1 MTLKVYMYKNKI
13 IGLLVLLFFLGKG
26 VAIAHAL
33 PDSKAQLIVE
43 KEQILIKFS
52 SPLETL
58 EKAYKKP
65 VSLQSSMELNDL
77 KHYYLKHI
85 LVTDSLR
92 SSWKVSVGSIL
103 INENQDPIV
112 GKYKQVIASI
122 YLKPNNFH
130 SLRNF
135 DLSCDIIIHQI
146 PTQSILFSVEQ
157 DWQKGIAPENSKQI
171 GVIAFDTQMG
181 IIRPLKIE
189 LGHGTWFTGFK
200 SMVKLGM
207 QHIKEGTDH
216 LLFLLVLLL
225 PATLLVNRKK
235 WGGFG
240 GVKYSI
246 VGLLKIVTAF
256 TIGHSITLL
265 IGALGWLHLPS
276 QLVEVLIAFSILI
289 SAIHAICPLFPGK
302 EVYVAAG
309 FGLIHGLAFASI
321 LVNLNL
327 DTSAMVLSILGFN
340 IGIELMQLF
349 VIGITVPWI
358 ILLSQSSTYKYVR
371 NLLAVLA
378 GIAALAWISERIT
391 GRSNWISVFILKSTQ
406 YAPYL
411 IGMLAITALV
421 INTVQRIKI
430 NKR

>member
-1 MTLKVYMYKNKI
+1 MYKNKI

-26 VAIAHAL
+26 LAIAHAL

-43 KEQILIKFS
+43 KEQILIRFTT
-52 SPLETL
+52 PLEIL
-58 EKAYKKP
+58 ETAYEKSI
-65 VSLQSSMELNDL
+65 SLQSSMELNNL
-77 KHYYLKHI
+77 KKYYLKHI

-92 SSWKVSVGSIL
+92 SSWNVSVGSIL
-103 INENQDPIV
+103 INENEDPIV
-112 GKYKQVIASI
+112 GKYKQVVASI
-122 YLKPNNFH
+122 YLRPSNSN

-146 PTQSILFSVEQ
+146 PTQSILFSVDQ

-171 GVIAFDTQMG
+171 GVIAFDSQMG
-181 IIRPLKIE
+181 IIRPLKIQ

-225 PATLLVNRKK
+225 PATLLVKRKK
-235 WGGFG
+235 WEGFG
-240 GVKYSI
+240 GIKYSI

-289 SAIHAICPLFPGK
+289 SAAHAIYPLFPGK

-358 ILLSQSSTYKYVR
+358 ILLSRSSAYKYVR

-391 GRSNWISVFILKSTQ
+391 GHSNWISVFMLKSTQ
-406 YAPYL
+406 YAPYI
-411 IGMLAITALV
+411 IGMLAITALF
-421 INTVQRIKI
+421 INVGQRIKI
-430 NKR
+430 KKDNLNH

>member
-1 MTLKVYMYKNKI
+1 MYKNKI
-13 IGLLVLLFFLGKG
+13 IVLLVLLFFLGKG
-26 VAIAHAL
+26 LAIAHAL

-52 SPLETL
+52 TPLEIL
-58 EKAYKKP
+58 ETAYKKSI
-65 VSLQSSMELNDL
+65 SLQSSVELNNL
-77 KHYYLKHI
+77 KQYYLQHI

-92 SSWKVSVGSIL
+92 SSWNVSVGSIL
-103 INENQDPIV
+103 INENEDPIV

-122 YLKPNNFH
+122 YLKPSNVN

-146 PTQSILFSVEQ
+146 PTQSILFSVDQ
-157 DWQKGIAPENSKQI
+157 DWQKGIAPENAKQI
-171 GVIAFDTQMG
+171 GVIAVDPQMG
-181 IIRPLKIE
+181 IIQPLKIQ

-200 SMVKLGM
+200 SMVELGM

-225 PATLLVNRKK
+225 PATLVVNGKK

-240 GVKYSI
+240 GVKFSI

-289 SAIHAICPLFPGK
+289 SAIHAIYPLFPGK

-358 ILLSQSSTYKYVR
+358 ILLSRSSTYKYVR
-371 NLLAVLA
+371 NILAVLS
-378 GIAALAWISERIT
+378 GIAALAWIAERIT
-391 GRSNWISVFILKSTQ
+391 EHSNWISVFILKSTQ

-411 IGMLAITALV
+411 IGMLAITAII
-421 INTVQRIKI
+421 INVGERIKI
-430 NKR
+430 KRKII

>member
-1 MTLKVYMYKNKI
+1 
-13 IGLLVLLFFLGKG
+13 
-26 VAIAHAL
+26 
-33 PDSKAQLIVE
+33 
-43 KEQILIKFS
+43 
-52 SPLETL
+52 
-58 EKAYKKP
+58 
-65 VSLQSSMELNDL
+65 MELNHL
-77 KHYYLKHI
+77 KQYYLKHI

-92 SSWKVSVGSIL
+92 SSWNVSVGSIL
-103 INENQDPIV
+103 INENQAPIV
-112 GKYKQVIASI
+112 GIYKQVVTSI
-122 YLKPNNFH
+122 YLRPSNVN

-135 DLSCDIIIHQI
+135 DLSCDIIIHEI
-146 PTQSILFSVEQ
+146 PNQSILFSVEQ
-157 DWQKGIAPENSKQI
+157 DWQKRIAPENSKQV
-171 GVIAFDTQMG
+171 GVIAFDSQLG
-181 IIRPLKIE
+181 IIHPLKIQ

-207 QHIKEGTDH
+207 LHIKEGTDH

-225 PATLLVNRKK
+225 PATLVVNRKK

-289 SAIHAICPLFPGK
+289 SAIHAIYPLFPGK

-309 FGLIHGLAFASI
+309 FGLVHGLAFASI

-327 DTSAMVLSILGFN
+327 DTSEMVLSILGFN

-349 VIGITVPWI
+349 VLGITVPWI
-358 ILLSQSSTYKYVR
+358 ILLSQSSTYKFVR
-371 NLLAVLA
+371 NLFAVLA
-378 GIAALAWISERIT
+378 GIAALAWIFERIT
-391 GRSNWISVFILKSTQ
+391 GHSNWIAVFILKSTQ
-406 YAPYL
+406 YAPYI
-411 IGMLAITALV
+411 IGMLAITALI
-421 INTVQRIKI
+421 INIGQRIRIK
-430 NKR
+430 KS

>member
-1 MTLKVYMYKNKI
+1 MYKNKI
-13 IGLLVLLFFLGKG
+13 IGLLLLLFFLGKG
-26 VAIAHAL
+26 IAIGHAL

-43 KEQILIKFS
+43 KERILIKFS
-52 SPLETL
+52 TPLEIL
-58 EKAYKKP
+58 ETAYKKSI
-65 VSLQSSMELNDL
+65 SLQSSVELNHL
-77 KHYYLKHI
+77 KHYYLNHI

-92 SSWKVSVGSIL
+92 SSWNISVSSI
-103 INENQDPIV
+103 IITETEAPIV

-122 YLKPNNFH
+122 YLKPSNSN

-135 DLSCDIIIHQI
+135 DLSCDIILHQI

-157 DWQKGIAPENSKQI
+157 DWQKGIVPENSKQI
-171 GVIAFDTQMG
+171 GVIAFDSQMG
-181 IIRPLKIE
+181 IIRPLKIQ

-207 QHIKEGTDH
+207 LHIKEGTDH

-225 PATLLVNRKK
+225 PATLVVNRKK
-235 WGGFG
+235 WVTFG

-256 TIGHSITLL
+256 TIGHSITLI

-289 SAIHAICPLFPGK
+289 SAIHAIYPLFPGK
-302 EVYVAAG
+302 EIYVAAG

-321 LVNLNL
+321 LVHLNL

-349 VIGITVPWI
+349 VIGISVPWI
-358 ILLSQSSTYKYVR
+358 ILLSQSSTYKYIR
-371 NLLAVLA
+371 IILAILA
-378 GIAALAWISERIT
+378 AIAALAWISERIT
-391 GRSNWISVFILKSTQ
+391 GNSNSITVFILKSTQ
-406 YAPYL
+406 YAPYI
-411 IGMLAITALV
+411 IGMLAITALITNV
-421 INTVQRIKI
+421 LQRRPRK
-430 NKR
+430 

>member
-1 MTLKVYMYKNKI
+1 MFKNKI
-13 IGLLVLLFFLGKG
+13 IGLIVLLFFLGKG
-26 VAIAHAL
+26 LAIAHAL

-52 SPLETL
+52 TPLETL
-58 EKAYKKP
+58 EKAYDKT
-65 VSLQSSMELNDL
+65 VSLQSSMELNNL
-77 KHYYLKHI
+77 KQYYLKHI
-85 LVTDSLR
+85 LISDSLR
-92 SSWKVSVGSIL
+92 SSWKVSVGAIL

-122 YLKPNNFH
+122 YLKPSNSR

-157 DWQKGIAPENSKQI
+157 DWQKGIAPQNSKQI
-171 GVIAFDTQMG
+171 GVIAFDSQMG
-181 IIRPLKIE
+181 IIRPLKIQ

-225 PATLLVNRKK
+225 PATLVVNRKK
-235 WGGFG
+235 WGEFG

-289 SAIHAICPLFPGK
+289 SSIHAIYPLFPGK

-349 VIGITVPWI
+349 VIGITIPWI
-358 ILLSQSSTYKYVR
+358 ILLSQSSTYSYVR

-378 GIAALAWISERIT
+378 GIAAMAWISERIT
-391 GRSNWISVFILKSTQ
+391 RHSNWISVFILKTTQ
-406 YAPYL
+406 YALYM
-411 IGMLAITALV
+411 IGMLAIVAII
-421 INTVQRIKI
+421 INVGQRIKLKKD
-430 NKR
+430 N

>member
-1 MTLKVYMYKNKI
+1 MNKNKI
-13 IGLLVLLFFLGKG
+13 IGLFVLLFFLGKG
-26 VAIAHAL
+26 LAIAHAL
-33 PDSKAQLIVE
+33 PASKAQLVVE
-43 KEQILIKFS
+43 KEQILIRFS
-52 SPLETL
+52 TPLEIL
-58 EKAYKKP
+58 EAAYKKSI
-65 VSLQSSMELNDL
+65 SLRSPMELNNL
-77 KHYYLKHI
+77 KQYYLKHI

-92 SSWKVSVGSIL
+92 SSWHVSVGSIL

-122 YLKPNNFH
+122 YLKPSNSN

-135 DLSCDIIIHQI
+135 DLSCDIILHQI
-146 PTQSILFSVEQ
+146 PTQSILFSVDQ

-171 GVIAFDTQMG
+171 GVIAFDSQMG
-181 IIRPLKIE
+181 IVPPLKIQ

-225 PATLLVNRKK
+225 PATLVVNRKK

-289 SAIHAICPLFPGK
+289 SAIHAIYPLFPGK
-302 EVYVAAG
+302 EAYVAAG

-358 ILLSQSSTYKYVR
+358 ILLSQSSAYQYVR

-378 GIAALAWISERIT
+378 GIAAIAWISERIT
-391 GRSNWISVFILKSTQ
+391 GHSNWIAFFILKNTQ

-411 IGMLAITALV
+411 IGMLAITALI
-421 INTVQRIKI
+421 INVGQRIKI
-430 NKR
+430 KKR

>member
-1 MTLKVYMYKNKI
+1 MFKNKI
-13 IGLLVLLFFLGKG
+13 IGLLVMLFFFGKG
-26 VAIAHAL
+26 LAIAHAL

-52 SPLETL
+52 TPLELL
-58 EKAYKKP
+58 ETAYEK
-65 VSLQSSMELNDL
+65 SILLQSSTELNDL
-77 KHYYLKHI
+77 KQYYIKHI
-85 LVTDSLR
+85 LVTDSLH

-103 INENQDPIV
+103 INKNQDPIV

-122 YLKPNNFH
+122 YLKPSNFN

-135 DLSCDIIIHQI
+135 DLSCDIIIHKI
-146 PTQSILFSVEQ
+146 PTQSILFSVDQ
-157 DWQKGIAPENSKQI
+157 DWQKGITPENSKQI
-171 GVIAFDTQMG
+171 GVIAFDSQMG
-181 IIRPLKIE
+181 IIRPLKIK

-225 PATLLVNRKK
+225 PATLVINRKK
-235 WGGFG
+235 WGSFG
-240 GVKYSI
+240 GVKYSV

-289 SAIHAICPLFPGK
+289 STIHAIYPLFPGK

-371 NLLAVLA
+371 NFLAVLA

-391 GRSNWISVFILKSTQ
+391 GQSNWISVFILKNTQ
-406 YAPYL
+406 YVSYI
-411 IGMLAITALV
+411 IGLLAITALI
-421 INTVQRIKI
+421 INVGQRIKLKKT
-430 NKR
+430 NLNT

>member
-1 MTLKVYMYKNKI
+1 MCKNKI
-13 IGLLVLLFFLGKG
+13 IGLLLLLFFLGKES
-26 VAIAHAL
+26 AIAHAL

-52 SPLETL
+52 SPLEIL
-58 EKAYKKP
+58 ETAYQKP
-65 VSLQSSMELNDL
+65 VSLQSAMELNDL
-77 KHYYLKHI
+77 KQYYLKHI

-92 SSWKVSVGSIL
+92 SSWKLSVGAVS
-103 INENQDPIV
+103 INENQAPVV
-112 GKYKQVIASI
+112 GKYKQVVVSI
-122 YLKPNNFH
+122 YLKPSNSH

-135 DLSCDIIIHQI
+135 DLSCDVILHQI

-157 DWQKGIAPENSKQI
+157 DWQKGIVPENPKQI
-171 GVIAFDTQMG
+171 GVIAFDSQTG
-181 IIRPLKIE
+181 IIRPLKIQ
-189 LGHGTWFTGFK
+189 LGRGTWFTGFK
-200 SMVKLGM
+200 GMVQLGM
-207 QHIKEGTDH
+207 RHIKEGTDH

-225 PATLLVNRKK
+225 PATLVVNRKR

-240 GVKYSI
+240 GVKYSV

-289 SAIHAICPLFPGK
+289 SAMHAVYPLFPGK

-327 DTSAMVLSILGFN
+327 DTATMVLSVLGFN

-358 ILLSQSSTYKYVR
+358 ILLNQSSIYNYVR
-371 NLLAVLA
+371 NLLALLA
-378 GIAALAWISERIT
+378 GIAALGWVSERIT
-391 GRSNWISVFILKSTQ
+391 GHSNWIAFFMSKSTQ
-406 YAPYL
+406 YAPYI
-411 IGMLAITALV
+411 IGMLAITALI
-421 INTVQRIKI
+421 INIGQRIKI
-430 NKR
+430 KKDN

>member
-1 MTLKVYMYKNKI
+1 MYKKKI
-13 IGLLVLLFFLGKG
+13 IGLLLLLFFLGKEL
-26 VAIAHAL
+26 AIAHGL

-52 SPLETL
+52 TPLEIVET
-58 EKAYKKP
+58 AYKKS
-65 VSLQSSMELNDL
+65 VLLQSSSELNNL
-77 KHYYLKHI
+77 KQYYLKHI

-92 SSWKVSVGSIL
+92 SSWNVSVGSVL

-112 GKYKQVIASI
+112 GKYKQVVATIF
-122 YLKPNNFH
+122 LKPSNVN

-146 PTQSILFSVEQ
+146 PTQSILFSIEQ
-157 DWQKGIAPENSKQI
+157 DWQTGISQDNSKQI
-171 GVIAFDTQMG
+171 GVIAVDPQMG
-181 IIRPLKIE
+181 IIPPLKIQ

-225 PATLLVNRKK
+225 PATLVVNRKR
-235 WGGFG
+235 WGSFG

-246 VGLLKIVTAF
+246 IGLLKIVTAF
-256 TIGHSITLL
+256 TIGHSVTLL

-276 QLVEVLIAFSILI
+276 QFVEILIAISILI
-289 SAIHAICPLFPGK
+289 SAIHAIYPLFPGK
-302 EVYVAAG
+302 EVYIASG
-309 FGLIHGLAFASI
+309 FGLVHGLAFASI

-358 ILLSQSSTYKYVR
+358 ILLSQSLIYSYFR
-371 NLLAVLA
+371 NFSAILA
-378 GIAALAWISERIT
+378 GIAALAWILERST
-391 GRSNWISVFILKSTQ
+391 GKPNWISVFVLKMTQ
-406 YAPYL
+406 YALYM
-411 IGMLAITALV
+411 IGLLVITALIV
-421 INTVQRIKI
+421 STVERIKI
-430 NKR
+430 KK

>member
-1 MTLKVYMYKNKI
+1 MCKNKI
-13 IGLLVLLFFLGKG
+13 IGFLVLLFFLGKG
-26 VAIAHAL
+26 LAIAHAL
-33 PDSKAQLIVE
+33 PASKAQLIVE

-52 SPLETL
+52 TPLEIL
-58 EKAYKKP
+58 ETAYKKSI
-65 VSLQSSMELNDL
+65 SLQSSIELNAL
-77 KHYYLKHI
+77 KLYYLNHI

-103 INENQDPIV
+103 INENQDPVV

-122 YLKPNNFH
+122 YLKPSNSN

-135 DLSCDIIIHQI
+135 DLSCDVILHQI

-171 GVIAFDTQMG
+171 GVIAFDSQMG
-181 IIRPLKIE
+181 IIRPLKIQ
-189 LGHGTWFTGFK
+189 LGHGTWLTGFK

-225 PATLLVNRKK
+225 PATLLINRKR

-289 SAIHAICPLFPGK
+289 SAIHAIYPLFPGK

-349 VIGITVPWI
+349 VIGSTVPWI
-358 ILLSQSSTYKYVR
+358 ILLSQSSAYKYLR
-371 NLLAVLA
+371 ILLAVLA
-378 GIAALAWISERIT
+378 GIAAVAWISERIT
-391 GRSNWISVFILKSTQ
+391 GNSNWITVFILKSTQ
-406 YAPYL
+406 YASCL
-411 IGMLAITALV
+411 IGMLAIISLI
-421 INTVQRIKI
+421 INIGQRFIIK
-430 NKR
+430 NR

>member
-1 MTLKVYMYKNKI
+1 MYKNKI

-26 VAIAHAL
+26 LAIAHAL

-52 SPLETL
+52 SPLEIL
-58 EKAYKKP
+58 AAAYKKP
-65 VSLQSSMELNDL
+65 VSLQSSMELDNL

-92 SSWKVSVGSIL
+92 SSWDVRVGTIL

-122 YLKPNNFH
+122 YLKPSNSN

-135 DLSCDIIIHQI
+135 DLSCDIILHQI
-146 PTQSILFSVEQ
+146 PTQSILFSVEL

-181 IIRPLKIE
+181 IIRPLKIQ

-225 PATLLVNRKK
+225 PATLVVNRKK

-240 GVKYSI
+240 GVKYSV

-289 SAIHAICPLFPGK
+289 SAIHAIYPLFPGK

-309 FGLIHGLAFASI
+309 FGLVHGLAFASI

-358 ILLSQSSTYKYVR
+358 ILLSQSSTYNYVR

-391 GRSNWISVFILKSTQ
+391 GHSNWISVFILKSMQ
-406 YAPYL
+406 YAPYI
-411 IGMLAITALV
+411 IGLLAVTALI
-421 INTVQRIKI
+421 INIGQRIKI
-430 NKR
+430 KKE

>member
-1 MTLKVYMYKNKI
+1 MFKNKI
-13 IGLLVLLFFLGKG
+13 IGLLFLLFFLGKG
-26 VAIAHAL
+26 LAIAHAL

-52 SPLETL
+52 SPLEIL
-58 EKAYKKP
+58 ETAYGGP
-65 VSLQSSMELNDL
+65 VSLQSAMGLNEL

-92 SSWKVSVGSIL
+92 SSWKVSVGSVL

-122 YLKPNNFH
+122 YLKPSNGK

-146 PTQSILFSVEQ
+146 PTQSILFSVDQ
-157 DWQKGIAPENSKQI
+157 DWQKGIAPANSKQI
-171 GVIAFDTQMG
+171 GVIAFDAQMG
-181 IIRPLKIE
+181 IIPPLKIQ

-200 SMVKLGM
+200 SMVTLGM

-225 PATLLVNRKK
+225 PATLVVNRKN

-289 SAIHAICPLFPGK
+289 SAIHAIYPLFSGK

-349 VIGITVPWI
+349 VIGSTVPWI

-391 GRSNWISVFILKSTQ
+391 GHSNWIGVFILKSTQ
-406 YAPYL
+406 YAPCI
-411 IGMLAITALV
+411 IGLLAITALIV
-421 INTVQRIKI
+421 NIGQRIKI
-430 NKR
+430 RK

>member
-1 MTLKVYMYKNKI
+1 MYKNKI
-13 IGLLVLLFFLGKG
+13 IGLSVLLFFLGKG
-26 VAIAHAL
+26 SAVAHAL

-43 KEQILIKFS
+43 TEQILIKFS
-52 SPLETL
+52 TPLEIVET
-58 EKAYKKP
+58 AYKKSI
-65 VSLQSSMELNDL
+65 SLQSAMELNNL
-77 KHYYLKHI
+77 KQYYLKHI

-92 SSWKVSVGSIL
+92 SSWKISVGAIL
-103 INENQDPIV
+103 INDKQDPIV

-122 YLKPNNFH
+122 YLKPSNIN

-146 PTQSILFSVEQ
+146 PTQSILFSVDQ
-157 DWQKGIAPENSKQI
+157 DWQKGIASENSKQI
-171 GVIAFDTQMG
+171 GIIAFDNQMG
-181 IIRPLKIE
+181 IVRPLKIQ
-189 LGHGTWFTGFK
+189 LGHATWFTGFK
-200 SMVKLGM
+200 SMVALGM
-207 QHIKEGTDH
+207 QHIKAGTDH

-225 PATLLVNRKK
+225 PATLVINRKK

-256 TIGHSITLL
+256 TIGHSVTLL

-289 SAIHAICPLFPGK
+289 SAIHAIYPLFPGR

-309 FGLIHGLAFASI
+309 FGLVHGLAFASI

-327 DTSAMVLSILGFN
+327 DTNALVLSILGFN

-358 ILLSQSSTYKYVR
+358 ILLSQSSTYKYMR

-378 GIAALAWISERIT
+378 AIAAVAWIAERIT
-391 GRSNWISVFILKSTQ
+391 GHSNWIAVFILESTQ
-406 YAPYL
+406 YAPYI
-411 IGMLAITALV
+411 IGMLAITALI
-421 INTVQRIKI
+421 INVGKRIRIIKQ
-430 NKR
+430 

>member
-1 MTLKVYMYKNKI
+1 MCKNKI
-13 IGLLVLLFFLGKG
+13 IGLFVLLFFLGKG
-26 VAIAHAL
+26 SAMAHAL

-52 SPLETL
+52 TPLEIV

-65 VSLQSSMELNDL
+65 VLLQSSMELDNL

-92 SSWKVSVGSIL
+92 SSWNVSVGSIL
-103 INENQDPIV
+103 INENEVPVV

-122 YLKPNNFH
+122 YLNPSNSN

-146 PTQSILFSVEQ
+146 PTQSILFSVDQ
-157 DWQKGIAPENSKQI
+157 DWQKGIVPENSKQI
-171 GVIAFDTQMG
+171 GVIAFDSQTG
-181 IIRPLKIE
+181 TIRPLKIQ
-189 LGHGTWFTGFK
+189 LGHGTWFAGFK

-225 PATLLVNRKK
+225 PATLVVNRKK

-276 QLVEVLIAFSILI
+276 ELVEVLIAFSILI
-289 SAIHAICPLFPGK
+289 SAIHAIYPLFPGK

-327 DTSAMVLSILGFN
+327 DTSEMVLSILSFN

-358 ILLSQSSTYKYVR
+358 ILLSKSSTYNYVR

-391 GRSNWISVFILKSTQ
+391 GHSNWIAVFILISTQ
-406 YAPYL
+406 YAPYI
-411 IGMLAITALV
+411 IGMLAITALI
-421 INTVQRIKI
+421 INVGQRIKLK
-430 NKR
+430 KR